1 MTDDPFIEADWDMA
15 KRMMAWVDI
24 CSCDKCHANLTA
36 LLAIHRKDEATKI
49 VRWIEK
55 MSDATGNADA
65 ADYWAECIAR
75 GDYYDD

>member
-1 MTDDPFIEADWDMA
+1 MA
-15 KRMMAWVDI
+15 ERLMQNVDV
-24 CSCDKCHANLTA
+24 CCCDKCHANMAA
-36 LLAIHRKDEATKI
+36 LFAVHRRNEVTKI

-55 MSDATGNADA
+55 LSDETGNADA